1 MEDLDSQSHKFISW
15 PVVALMDFV
24 TVIGFD
30 DIIYNFQNQGLAVVT
45 TWILMLFVFVVPYE
59 MIVGHLGSVFSH
71 DGGGMSSWVRHTSGN
86 LWGYICAWTYW
97 VSGLPYIVDVANS
110 MVISFGWLIYG
121 NNSLSNR
128 MSNAMFALL
137 TAVIFTIFIFIEHR
151 LKNSLQI
158 FSIIGGGAMFFMTI
172 LYVIMT
178 FVYLGQGGTPH
189 TEPFTWKAFLPHVDM
204 KYLGSF
210 SLIIFAM
217 NGSEFAAPYV
227 TEMKNGK
234 RDFPKAMWMLAIM
247 TGFLTV
253 LGSFALGIFFNA
265 HHLPHDLKMNGSYYA
280 FQKMG
285 SEFGLGQFFLYAFA
299 ITQALY
305 MMAQLAVLLDAG
317 TRMFLSDTAKKY
329 LPRALTKLDDRGL
342 PINGYW
348 LTTAI
353 CTFIMVASATLPN
366 MNSIFNQLLNLNGI
380 VSPYTTCFL
389 FSSFILVRLHD
400 DRYQSDFVYIKNSKL
415 AVAVGSWCFA
425 ITFIFATLGI
435 WPVDEKP
442 GTSTFYH
449 VLILNILEPLVM
461 LAIGAILPLIAKY
474 QRQKAASQA

>member
-400 DRYQSDFVYIKNSKL
+400 DRYPSDFVYIKNSKL

>member
-97 VSGLPYIVDVANS
+97 VSGLHYIVDVANS

-400 DRYQSDFVYIKNSKL
+400 DRYPSDFVYIKNSKL

>member
-1 MEDLDSQSHKFISW
+1 MEDLDPQSHKFISW

-86 LWGYICAWTYW
+86 LWGYICAWTYC

-210 SLIIFAM
+210 ALIIFAM

-400 DRYQSDFVYIKNSKL
+400 DRYPSDFVYIKNSKL

-474 QRQKAASQA
+474 QRQKAPSQA

>member
-1 MEDLDSQSHKFISW
+1 MLDDLNPDNKKFLSW
-15 PVVALMDFV
+15 PVVALIDFV

-45 TWILMLFVFVVPYE
+45 TWILMLFVFVIPYE

-71 DGGGMSSWVRHTSGN
+71 DGGGMTTWVRHTSGD

-110 MVISFGWLIYG
+110 MVISFGWMIYG
-121 NNSLSNR
+121 NASLSDK

-137 TAVIFTIFIFIEHR
+137 TAIIFTIFIFLQHR
-151 LKNSLQI
+151 LRNSLQI
-158 FSIIGGGAMFFMTI
+158 LSIIGGGAMFLMTV

-178 FVYLGQGGTPH
+178 FAYLGHGGMPH
-189 TEPFTWKAFLPHVDM
+189 TQPFNIKSFIPHVDM

-210 SLIIFAM
+210 ALIIFAM

-253 LGSFALGIFFNA
+253 LGSFSLGIFFNA

-280 FQKMG
+280 FQTMG
-285 SEFGLGQFFLYAFA
+285 KEFGLGHFFLYAFA
-299 ITQALY
+299 ITQAIY

-329 LPRALTKLDDRGL
+329 LPRGLTKLDNRGL

-348 LTTAI
+348 LTTGI
-353 CTFIMVASATLPN
+353 CTLIMVASATLPN

-400 DRYQSDFVYIKNSKL
+400 KEYPSDFVYIKNNKL
-415 AVAVGSWCFA
+415 AIMVGIWCFA
-425 ITFIFATLGI
+425 ITFLFATLGI

-442 GTSTFYH
+442 GTATFYH
-449 VLILNILEPLVM
+449 VLALNIIEPLIL
-461 LAIGAILPLIAKY
+461 LAIGAILPWIAKH
-474 QRQKAASQA
+474 QRQKSLS

>member
-1 MEDLDSQSHKFISW
+1 MEDLDPQSHKFISW

-210 SLIIFAM
+210 ALIIFAM

-253 LGSFALGIFFNA
+253 LGSFALG
-265 HHLPHDLKMNGSYYA
+265 
-280 FQKMG
+280 
-285 SEFGLGQFFLYAFA
+285 
-299 ITQALY
+299 
-305 MMAQLAVLLDAG
+305 
-317 TRMFLSDTAKKY
+317 LS
-329 LPRALTKLDDRGL
+329 
-342 PINGYW
+342 
-348 LTTAI
+348 
-353 CTFIMVASATLPN
+353 
-366 MNSIFNQLLNLNGI
+366 
-380 VSPYTTCFL
+380 
-389 FSSFILVRLHD
+389 
-400 DRYQSDFVYIKNSKL
+400 
-415 AVAVGSWCFA
+415 
-425 ITFIFATLGI
+425 
-435 WPVDEKP
+435 
-442 GTSTFYH
+442 
-449 VLILNILEPLVM
+449 LIHI
-461 LAIGAILPLIAKY
+461 
-474 QRQKAASQA
+474 

>member
-400 DRYQSDFVYIKNSKL
+400 DRYPSDFVYIKNSKL

-474 QRQKAASQA
+474 QRQKAASRA